1 MPTSQQKPLSSTY
14 NPSNDWSMPTPQ
26 QKPLNSTYNPSKQE
40 SLTPNFNQ
48 TAPMPSKTKS
58 LAEDLFGKSN
68 VGFKSDEA
76 PGFKLNEKYVNMSQQ
91 SNNNTANNKVT
102 IFIID

>member
-1 MPTSQQKPLSSTY
+1 
-14 NPSNDWSMPTPQ
+14 MPTPAP

-40 SLTPNFNQ
+40 TFSTNFNQ

-58 LAEDLFGKSN
+58 LVEDLFGKPD
-68 VGFKSDEA
+68 VGFKTNEE

-91 SNNNTANNKVT
+91 PNNSTANNKVSC
-102 IFIID
+102 